1 MGFVVASTLRAGTL
15 ALLCATICC
24 FAAST
29 VAQAQ
34 IGLRGRVIDES
45 GIPLIANIA
54 QTGGQVYST
63 VVSGADGYFEV
74 PPGATS
80 LLVWS
85 DDSSTPGFDYIPAIV
100 EVGEGPLIVTLRAGA
115 SLTFTGSIQS
125 VDTQN
130 LPTSVTI
137 KVTDL
142 GGNTM
147 NQTGYPL
154 IFRVSSGGSE
164 PTAPGLAPYTVVAP
178 ADTRFKVNM
187 AVNVLVGSR
196 LETRTIDTGELGP
209 LKKGELLR
217 ADLETYSIPYNIR
230 AVEELDYNLGPLM
243 DEMEA
248 KGFYLVRE
256 RGATAHGEAELASAS
271 DLLAE
276 GKLTESFDLL
286 KTSYIV
292 LIGVQQDLVG
302 LRADASASVYVLV
315 GFFAVASVVVGFVSA
330 DRPVTQ
336 TTTSAATYATSV
348 LALYLFY
355 PGSRA
360 LPAEGFALT
369 TAALFAGSFAAA
381 VLIPKLLEMMGNGD
395 RVGLLDVLVPV
406 AAIAKRNLRRRKLRL
421 ALTLTSLTVMVM
433 GFVSLT
439 SFAGGYGLVSERVS
453 TSPSDT
459 TRVLIRSGSWSDG
472 ETAFL
477 PAGGTELT
485 WVGAQKGVTYVAPK
499 LETIPAYASPLSVS
513 GESLMGVV
521 GVDAALESSATDL
534 ADSLTVGNLPG
545 SDGISLSEK
554 LVSELGV
561 RLGDNVT
568 LGSMNLVL
576 QGIFDDV
583 RLYTLRDIDGRSFL
597 PNKWVNTSPKG
608 EIPVYVLEECEAAEV
623 AVVDSQTAALLSLA
637 GLSRITI
644 GLRDTDPVTFAMRM
658 ALERGYQAWAAS
670 MKGVWVERV
679 GSYIDAK
686 GLPLVVP
693 WAIVALN
700 VVITTLSGLYE
711 RRREIGILSSVG
723 LNPAEISA
731 VFVSEAAVTAF
742 AAGGLGYLG
751 GIGLYRLMPYLGLAL
766 EVQQKV
772 SAVWCLAAVGLSLS
786 AVLVGAFVAL
796 RGSLVVTPSLTRRW
810 RVGEPADSLNGLY
823 KLSIPLRLTDGEVE
837 EFRDY
842 LANRLH
848 RLESDPVK
856 KTAMVKE
863 GKEGRMLSVSFI
875 YRSSQTT
882 TGNFY
887 TTNRVLIEPNMDGDY
902 GVRMESV
909 GEAGWVH
916 EAGGLVRLIVME
928 WSGRKR
934 ARSWP

>member
-1 MGFVVASTLRAGTL
+1 MGFEVASTLRAGTL
-15 ALLCATICC
+15 AILCAVICC
-24 FAAST
+24 FAVST

-34 IGLRGRVIDES
+34 AGLRGRVIDES
-45 GIPLIANIA
+45 GIPLSANIT
-54 QTGGQVYST
+54 QTEGPVSST
-63 VVSGADGYFEV
+63 VLSGADGYFEV

-85 DDSSTPGFDYIPAIV
+85 DDLSTPGFDYLPSIV
-100 EVGEGPLIVTLRAGA
+100 EVGEGPLIVTLQEGA
-115 SLTFTGSIQS
+115 TVAFTGSIQF

-130 LPTSVTI
+130 LPTNVTLI
-137 KVTDL
+137 VTDL

-164 PTAPGLAPYTVVAP
+164 TIAPGLAPYTVVAP
-178 ADTRFKVNM
+178 ANKRFQVNM
-187 AVNVLVGSR
+187 VVNVLVGSR
-196 LETRTIDTGELGP
+196 LETRTIDAGELGP

-217 ADLETYSIPYNIR
+217 ADLETYSIPYSIR
-230 AVEELDYNLGPLM
+230 AVEALDSSLGPLM
-243 DEMEA
+243 VEMEA

-256 RGATAHGEAELASAS
+256 RGATAHGEAELASAG

-276 GKLTESFDLL
+276 GKLTESFYLL
-286 KTSYIV
+286 KTSYFD
-292 LIGVQQDLVG
+292 LIGVQQDLAG
-302 LRADASASVYVLV
+302 LRADASASIYVLA
-315 GFFAVASVVVGFVSA
+315 GFFALASVVVGFVSA
-330 DRPVTQ
+330 NRLVTQ
-336 TTTSAATYATSV
+336 ATTSAATYAATV

-360 LPAEGFALT
+360 LPFEGFALT
-369 TAALFAGSFAAA
+369 TAALFAVSIAAG
-381 VLIPKLLEMMGNGD
+381 VLLPKILEMMGSGD
-395 RVGLLDVLVPV
+395 RLGLLYVLVPV
-406 AAIAKRNLRRRKLRL
+406 AAIAKRNLRRRRLRL

-439 SFAGGYGLVSERVS
+439 SFAGGYGLVSERMS

-459 TRVLIRSGSWSDG
+459 PRVLIRSGSWSYG
-472 ETAFL
+472 GTVFL
-477 PAGGTELT
+477 PAGGTELA
-485 WVGAQKGVTYVAPK
+485 WVGAQKGVAYVAPK
-499 LETIPAYASPLSVS
+499 LETIPAYTSPLSVS
-513 GESLMGVV
+513 GKSLMGVV
-521 GVDAALESSATDL
+521 GVDAVLEPSATDL
-534 ADSLTVGNLPG
+534 ADSLIEGYLPG
-545 SDGISLSEK
+545 SDGISLSEE

-561 RLGDNVT
+561 KLGDSVR
-568 LGSMNLVL
+568 LGSMDLVL
-576 QGIFDDV
+576 QGIFDDA
-583 RLYTLRDIDGRSFL
+583 RLYTLHDIDGRSFL

-608 EIPVYVLEECEAAEV
+608 EMPVYIFEECEAAEV
-623 AVVDSQTAALLSLA
+623 AVVDSQTAALLPLA

-670 MKGVWVERV
+670 MKGVWLERV
-679 GSYIDAK
+679 GSYIDAM

-711 RRREIGILSSVG
+711 RRTEIGILSSVG

-731 VFVSEAAVTAF
+731 VFVSEAAITAF

-751 GIGLYRLMPYLGLAL
+751 GIGLYRLLPYLGLAL
-766 EVQQKV
+766 EVQQKI

-810 RVGEPADSLNGLY
+810 KVGEPANTLNGLY
-823 KLSIPLRLTDGEVE
+823 KLPIPLRLTDGEVE
-837 EFRDY
+837 EFKVY
-842 LANRLH
+842 LVNRLR
-848 RLESDPVK
+848 RLETDPVK
-856 KTAMVKE
+856 KTAKI
-863 GKEGRMLSVSFI
+863 KEGREDGTINVSFI
-875 YRSSQTT
+875 YRSSQTMA
-882 TGNFY
+882 GNFY
-887 TTNRVLIEPNMDGDY
+887 TTNRVLIEPSMDGDY

-916 EAGGLVRLIVME
+916 EAGGLIRLIAME

-934 ARSWP
+934 ARSGP